1 MELAQRNVSHED
13 ECEVLLRAEGL
24 QGEHLDN
31 VPLDLRKGEVLGAV
45 GFPGSGAREFC
56 RALFGV
62 HPISRG
68 EIFVD
73 GRDATPRSPKEALKK
88 GIAYISFDRHREGI
102 MPTMD
107 IDENIGISSH
117 EGKLRQ
123 RFGFIDVKRR
133 HELSSHYRDSLNV
146 KCNHIYESMD
156 SLSGGNQQKVIVGRL
171 LGTNP
176 KLLILDEPTVGID
189 IKSREEIISAILNL
203 AREGMGA
210 VYLTND
216 YEELLRVADRLAFFD
231 EGRLVTVLD
240 NDGVTIE
247 ELTKIRDRNKEERQG
262 S

>member
-1 MELAQRNVSHED
+1 
-13 ECEVLLRAEGL
+13 
-24 QGEHLDN
+24 
-31 VPLDLRKGEVLGAV
+31 
-45 GFPGSGAREFC
+45 
-56 RALFGV
+56 
-62 HPISRG
+62 
-68 EIFVD
+68 
-73 GRDATPRSPKEALKK
+73 
-88 GIAYISFDRHREGI
+88 
-102 MPTMD
+102 
-107 IDENIGISSH
+107 
-117 EGKLRQ
+117 
-123 RFGFIDVKRR
+123 
-133 HELSSHYRDSLNV
+133 
-146 KCNHIYESMD
+146 MD